1 MAGVGTLLK
10 QAQKMQRAIE
20 AVQAQLEARE
30 IEVSSGGGAIRLK
43 VNGMGKFTALSLDP
57 EFLRESPSVVAEAL
71 LASIQEAARQS
82 KELNDSEM
90 KKATS
95 AFHAP
100 GLF

>member
-1 MAGVGTLLK
+1 MT
-10 QAQKMQRAIE
+10 
-20 AVQAQLEARE
+20 
-30 IEVSSGGGAIRLK
+30 
-43 VNGMGKFTALSLDP
+43 LDP